1 MSAPVLIPRGTRFTA
16 EDITFYAD
24 RDRRPLAEAL
34 AAADLVVSCPHAGAA
49 IPAEL
54 AGFLSPALT
63 RRLQYDFTDCST
75 APVVRRWA
83 ELDPRVVAVQN
94 PHPRLVRDPNRARP
108 DDLAAGLREAFE
120 RVRAAGPGAR
130 VDLSGC
136 DAVRPVTFS
145 FMPVFVGSPDE
156 LADAL
161 AEVAAVGVDVYERT
175 RDDLVARAGRGVTFL
190 SFHDT
195 MNHTTRPDGAVD
207 VPRPEAD
214 RLPPVVALS
223 NRGDA
228 HGERRGDNPVTMRP
242 DLLRA
247 LADAHRVGFAA
258 EPGDVALNQPYL
270 GSNEIIHTGA
280 RFPGV
285 EAVQAEFRREY
296 LLGPAGAAHLMSPGT
311 DWPDP
316 DPARVTELA
325 LACKASWDHYRENSS
340 PEVRAARA

>member
-1 MSAPVLIPRGTRFTA
+1 MSTPVLIPRGTRFTA

-24 RDRRPLAEAL
+24 RDRRSPAEAL
-34 AAADLVVSCPHAGAA
+34 AGADLVVACPHGGAA
-49 IPAEL
+49 IPEEL

-83 ELDPRVVAVQN
+83 ELDPGVVCVVN

-108 DDLAAGLREAFE
+108 DDLAAGLAEAFE
-120 RVRAAGPGAR
+120 RVRAAGPGNR

-145 FMPVFVGSPDE
+145 FLPVFTGWSAE
-156 LADAL
+156 LAEVL

-175 RDDLVARAGRGVTFL
+175 RDDLVARAGGATFL

-195 MNHTTRPDGAVD
+195 MNHTTRPDGAVA
-207 VPRPEAD
+207 VPRPPAD

-223 NRGDA
+223 NRGDE
-228 HGERRGDNPVTMRP
+228 HGEPRGPEPVTMRP
-242 DLLRA
+242 ASLRA
-247 LADAHRVGFAA
+247 LAAAHRVGFTVGD
-258 EPGDVALNQPYL
+258 PDDVALNRPYL
-270 GSNEIIHTGA
+270 GSNEIVHTAA

-285 EAVQAEFRREY
+285 EAVQAEFLREH
-296 LLGPAGAAHLMSPGT
+296 LLGPEATARLRAPGT
-311 DWPDP
+311 DWPDLC
-316 DPARVTELA
+316 PARVSRLA
-325 LACKASWDHYRENSS
+325 LACKASWDRYRAHRRGSS
-340 PEVRAARA
+340 RH

>member
-1 MSAPVLIPRGTRFTA
+1 MSAPVLIPRGTRFSA
-16 EDITFYAD
+16 DDITFYAD
-24 RDRRPLAEAL
+24 RERRSADEAL
-34 AAADLVVSCPHAGAA
+34 AGADLVVGCPHAGAA
-49 IPAEL
+49 IPEEV
-54 AGFLSPALT
+54 AGFLSPGLT
-63 RRLQYDFTDCST
+63 RRLQYDFTDCTT

-83 ELDPRVVAVQN
+83 ELDPRIVYVEN

-108 DDLAAGLREAFE
+108 ADLAAGLREAFE
-120 RVRAAGPGAR
+120 RVRAAGPGNR

-145 FMPVFVGSPDE
+145 FRPLFAGPPGMPAE
-156 LADAL
+156 ALADAL
-161 AEVAAVGVDVYERT
+161 AEVLTAVAAVGVDVYERT
-175 RDDLVARAGRGVTFL
+175 RDDLVARAGPGVTYL

-228 HGERRGDNPVTMRP
+228 RGEPRDGHPVTMRP
-242 DLLRA
+242 GSIRA

-258 EPGDVALNQPYL
+258 DRDDVALNRPYL
-270 GSNEIIHTGA
+270 GSNEIVHTAA

-285 EAVQAEFRREY
+285 EAVQAEFRREF
-296 LLGPAGAAHLMSPGT
+296 LLGPANAGHLMSPGT

-325 LACKASWDHYRENSS
+325 LACRASWDRYRAT
-340 PEVRAARA
+340 R